1 MENSMLEGDVDAL
14 YVKTE
19 QIQQALVAKDQ
30 KLKDLGNI
38 HWDTF
43 LTCFDLNL
51 ASYKVFKVGIK
62 GVDTRLGQYDDMI

>member
-1 MENSMLEGDVDAL
+1 MKKGLVSFFCFRPQMISRKSWLKMENSMLEGDVDAL

-38 HWDTF
+38 H
-43 LTCFDLNL
+43 
-51 ASYKVFKVGIK
+51 
-62 GVDTRLGQYDDMI
+62 